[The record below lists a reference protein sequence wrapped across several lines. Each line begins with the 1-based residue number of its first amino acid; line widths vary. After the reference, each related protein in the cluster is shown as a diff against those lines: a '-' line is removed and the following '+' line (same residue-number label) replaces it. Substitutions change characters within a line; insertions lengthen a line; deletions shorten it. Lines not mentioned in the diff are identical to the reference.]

1 MHKKKKK
8 LWKRIGTGLLITAL
22 VCIVSGYLLSLW
34 LHISPPEVED
44 THQLFLKEPVV
55 AETGESIF
63 NNCFLRQSDSGLW
76 EIYLKGGAF
85 DRGIAA
91 GKLEKELL
99 AYQEDV
105 FVSQIKKIIPSDFY
119 LMFLRN
125 FIGFFNRNLAG
136 HIREE
141 FKTEI
146 YGISLSCTHTYDF
159 IGSPYERQLNYHA
172 AHDLG
177 HAMQD
182 YMLVGCT
189 SFAVWDE
196 ATEDSTLLIGRNFD
210 FYVGDDFAK
219 NKTVL
224 FCAPDSGYKFASI
237 AWAGMTGVL
246 SGMNE
251 KGLTVTINAAK
262 STMPLSS
269 ATPISILCREILQ
282 YASNIEEARLIAGK
296 RQLFV
301 SESILIGSASD
312 GKAVLIEKS
321 PDKMGMFT
329 SQSNYLICANHFQS
343 ETFET
348 DERNSENIRTS
359 NSPYRQQR
367 MEELIRKNI
376 PLNPVKTADILRN
389 REGLAEKNIGFGN
402 EKAINQMIGHHSV
415 IFKPKQRQI
424 WVSTSPWQLG
434 QYVCYELDSIFR
446 NPDFSSEIRNIR
458 LSIQPEPFL
467 NSEQYA
473 GFLFYRDYAKKLK
486 ASIEKKDWVSEE
498 NIRNF
503 ILSNPELYYVYEL
516 AGDYYASRKQPETA
530 LAYWQQALERE
541 IPKLSEKEKIEKKI
555 LSIK

>member
-1 MHKKKKK
+1 M
-8 LWKRIGTGLLITAL
+8 AL
-22 VCIVSGYLLSLW
+22 VWIVGGYLLSLW

-44 THQLFLKEPVV
+44 TNQILLKEPVV
-55 AETGESIF
+55 AETGESVF

-76 EIYLKGGAF
+76 EIYLEGQAF
-85 DRGIAA
+85 ERGIAA

-119 LMFLRN
+119 LLFLRN
-125 FIGFFNRNLAG
+125 FIGFFNRNLAN
-136 HIREE
+136 HVREE
-141 FKTEI
+141 YKAEI

-189 SFAVWDE
+189 SFAAWDA
-196 ATEDSTLLIGRNFD
+196 ATEDSSLLIGRNFD

-282 YASNIEEARLIAGK
+282 YASNIEEARAIAGK

-301 SESILIGSASD
+301 SESILVGSASD

-329 SQSNYLICANHFQS
+329 SQGNYLICANHFQS
-343 ETFET
+343 ETFEN
-348 DERNSENIRTS
+348 DERNNENIHTS
-359 NSPYRQQR
+359 DSPYRQQR

-389 REGLAEKNIGFGN
+389 RKGMAEKNIGFGN
-402 EKAINQMIGHHSV
+402 EKSINQMMGHHSI
-415 IFKPKQRQI
+415 IFKPKQRQL

-434 QYVCYELDSIFR
+434 QYVCYDLDSIFQ
-446 NPDFSSEIRNIR
+446 NPNFSSEIRNIN
-458 LSIQPEPFL
+458 LSIQPDTFL

-473 GFLFYRDYAKKLK
+473 GFLFYRDYAGKLK
-486 ASIEKKDWVSEE
+486 ASIEKKEQVSEE

-503 ILSNPELYYVYEL
+503 IASNPELYYVYEL
-516 AGDYYASRKQPETA
+516 VGDYYASVKQKETA
-530 LAYWQQALERE
+530 LVYWQQALAKE
-541 IPKLSEKEKIEKKI
+541 IPRIAEKEKIEKKI
-555 LSIK
+555 LSVSKK